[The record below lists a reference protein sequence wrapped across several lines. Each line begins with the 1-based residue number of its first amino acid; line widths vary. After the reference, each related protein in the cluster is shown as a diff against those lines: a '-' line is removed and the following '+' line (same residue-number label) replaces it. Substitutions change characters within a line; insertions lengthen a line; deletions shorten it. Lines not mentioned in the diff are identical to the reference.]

1 MLRLAL
7 PIVLAG
13 VLSHLPCPAQRN
25 LLLVSNRL
33 PWTVAAADGV
43 GSLKPSAGG
52 LATALARTHE
62 RSGSLWV
69 GWPGDLAALNEP
81 EREKI
86 LGQLQDR
93 RIVPVEV
100 TAAEVERYYEGFSNG
115 LLWPV
120 LHSFPGQAGLGRDR
134 DWEAYVAVNER
145 FAAAAAERAAPGGL
159 VWIHDYQLML
169 VPLRLRELRPD
180 LRIGFFLHV
189 PFPPLDA
196 FQALP
201 RGRDLL
207 EGVLGADLAGF
218 QTPDDQA
225 HFAEAA
231 GRILGADAGA
241 AVLRFQGRA
250 TRLGTFPI
258 GIDFQ
263 AFAQAAGSPAVT
275 ARAAEIQRN
284 LGGRTLILGVDRL
297 DYSKGIDKRLLALE
311 RYLERHP
318 ERRGTFVMIQVAAP
332 SRENVPAYK
341 EYRQRVDAV
350 AARVNGAS
358 GTLGWVPVHL
368 LHQGFPFEEVVAL
381 YRAAQ
386 VILVTPE
393 RDGMNLVAKE
403 FCAAREDD
411 SGVLILSRFAGA
423 ARELPDAIL
432 VNPYDLGAVAE
443 ALDTGLRM
451 PAGQARHRMRALRRQ
466 VAAHDVHRWAE
477 AFLRDLEAQESAL
490 DPAAVAGAE
499 RVVLIL
505 DYDGTLVPFAPRPE
519 EARPDPEL
527 LALLGRLAG
536 IGKLELR
543 LVSGRSREN
552 LEAWFGHLPLRLHA
566 EHGLWR
572 KDGPGA
578 AWAARIEH
586 GSDWKQEAKAV
597 LADWCRQYEGSF
609 VEEKSHS
616 VAWHYRQAQREP
628 PAAGLEAVRESLRPL
643 AEVQDL
649 EWLEGSKV
657 LELRLCGAHKGLAAE
672 GLAQAADTQV
682 VALGDDRTDEDL
694 FRALPAT
701 ALTIKVGGGATCA
714 AKRLPDPAAARAF
727 LEALAAAL
735 ASQP

>member
-1 MLRLAL
+1 MFRPVLA
-7 PIVLAG
+7 IILAG
-13 VLSHLPCPAQRN
+13 VISHLPCPAQRN
-25 LLLVSNRL
+25 LLLVSNRV
-33 PWTVAAADGV
+33 PWTVAAAGGV
-43 GSLKPSAGG
+43 GSLKASAGG
-52 LATALARTHE
+52 LVTALARTHE

-69 GWPGDLAALNEP
+69 GWPGDLTALDGP

-86 LGQLQDR
+86 LGQLQEK

-100 TAAEVERYYEGFSNG
+100 SAAEVERYYEGFSNG

-120 LHSFPGQAGLGRDR
+120 FHAFPGQAGLGKDR

-145 FAAAAAERAAPGGL
+145 FAAAAAAQAAPGGL

-169 VPLRLRELRPD
+169 VPQRLRELRPD
-180 LRIGFFLHV
+180 LRIGFFLHI
-189 PFPPLDA
+189 PFPPPDA
-196 FQALP
+196 FQALA
-201 RGRDLL
+201 RSKDLL
-207 EGVLGADLAGF
+207 QGVLGADLAGF
-218 QTPDDQA
+218 QTPEDQA

-231 GRILGADAGA
+231 GRILGADAA
-241 AVLRFQGRA
+241 ASALRFQGRA

-258 GIDFQ
+258 GIDFR
-263 AFAQAAGSPAVT
+263 AFAQAAGSPTVT

-311 RYLERHP
+311 RFLEQHP

-350 AARVNGAS
+350 AARVNGAF

-386 VILVTPE
+386 VMLVTSE

-443 ALDTGLRM
+443 ALDTALRM
-451 PAGQARHRMRALRRQ
+451 PADQVRHRMRALRRQ
-466 VAAHDVHRWAE
+466 VAAHDVYRWSE
-477 AFLRDLEAQESAL
+477 AFLRDLEAQEAAL
-490 DPAAVAGAE
+490 DPAAMAGAE
-499 RVVLIL
+499 RVVLVL

-519 EARPDPEL
+519 DAKPDPEL

-552 LEAWFGHLPLRLHA
+552 LEAWFGHLPFRLHA

-586 GSDWKQEAKAV
+586 GSDWKQEAKAG
-597 LADWCRQYEGSF
+597 LADWCRQYRG
-609 VEEKSHS
+609 VVRGGEEPF
-616 VAWHYRQAQREP
+616 R
-628 PAAGLEAVRESLRPL
+628 
-643 AEVQDL
+643 
-649 EWLEGSKV
+649 
-657 LELRLCGAHKGLAAE
+657 GLALPPGPA
-672 GLAQAADTQV
+672 GTPCRRPGGRARIPAPVGPGPGPGVAGRLQSAGAPGARGAQGA
-682 VALGDDRTDEDL
+682 GRGKPRPGPGHPGG
-694 FRALPAT
+694 RA
-701 ALTIKVGGGATCA
+701 G
-714 AKRLPDPAAARAF
+714 R
-727 LEALAAAL
+727 
-735 ASQP
+735 